1 MTFDELF
8 AEHSLT
14 AAERAALVAHLA
26 SMRAT
31 ATVQALIGT
40 ATSELARCVNV
51 IEDLHGSQTLNN
63 QEYPRAWHEGL
74 DAAVAAI
81 LGA

>member
-14 AAERAALVAHLA
+14 ADERAALVAHLA
-26 SMRAT
+26 SMRAA
-31 ATVQALIGT
+31 ATVRALTGT
-40 ATSELARCVNV
+40 ATSELARCIKV
-51 IEDLHGSQTLNN
+51 IEDLQTLNN